1 MTDLNLPVLPV
12 LPGISLSSSQ
22 KIPPFPVSKT
32 PVPIKKVKFVKSSI
46 EIPHPKLILEEI
58 SVNVIDNNDLENELK
73 EFGYHIINKIAT
85 PKLFFIKATNK
96 KGQKVYIYI
105 DTLEIPKNHDVM
117 LIDDNNNLLSYS
129 TKHGAYNC
137 SGTDVSGIVFEYGTN
152 SICTIMRAEND
163 LKFAERN
170 YLFNHNS
177 QSHNLTFDGCV
188 ITYPVIKLSEIRV
201 NPGLVLCN
209 TDLVTRRLRNTEDSY
224 ERQELAN
231 TDCALDQL
239 NEALCVFKQTCNNST
254 HKLMTNIQHLREC
267 PEPSY
272 NDLVK
277 SNDDIIKLI
286 CVMKKVAS
294 KKKDIERLT
303 YEIEE
308 LTQYLSC
315 QI

>member
-1 MTDLNLPVLPV
+1 MTDLNLPVLPI

-22 KIPPFPVSKT
+22 KIHPFPVSKT
-32 PVPIKKVKFVKSSI
+32 PVPIKKVKLVKGSI
-46 EIPHPKLILEEI
+46 EIPQPKIILEEI
-58 SVNVIDNNDLENELK
+58 QANDNIADLENELK
-73 EFGYHIINKIAT
+73 EFGYHVINKIAT
-85 PKLFFIKATNK
+85 PKLYFFKAANK

-105 DTLEIPKNHDVM
+105 DTLEIPKNNDVI
-117 LIDDNNNLLSYS
+117 LIDDNNNLLSHS
-129 TKHGAYNC
+129 IKHGAYNC
-137 SGTDVSGIVFEYGTN
+137 SGTDATGIVFEYGTN
-152 SICTIMRAEND
+152 SICTIMRAENE
-163 LKFAERN
+163 LKFAEKN

-177 QSHNLTFDGCV
+177 KSHNLTFDGCV
-188 ITYPVIKLSEIRV
+188 ITYPIIKLSEIRV
-201 NPGLVLCN
+201 NPDLVLCN

-224 ERQELAN
+224 ERQELAY

-254 HKLMTNIQHLREC
+254 HKLMTNIQHLRQC

-272 NDLVK
+272 IDLVK

-286 CVMKKVAS
+286 CIMKKVAS

-308 LTQYLSC
+308 LTQYLSS